1 MGLCETCFVS
11 PSTSEFVH
19 ASPDP
24 TRGILLTKSRPSSTA
39 SRCKLGRP
47 YRCVSPYSPRF
58 TLPVWKI
65 QGAKAS
71 ELRGRSIFEPE
82 DRDIMARIVEKR
94 EWESKLL
101 PKLAKTD
108 QGRGRGGRKGG
119 RGRGGGGR
127 RRQQRGSS
135 GADDSE
141 GKSAS
146 ENRQPAAA
154 ASSAAPAPAAA
165 AAAKSTKSPRGTK
178 KGGRGGRG

>member
-1 MGLCETCFVS
+1 MLRLALHLGVRACK
-11 PSTSEFVH
+11 PG
-19 ASPDP
+19 PDP
-24 TRGILLTKSRPSSTA
+24 GDPIDQVTAELDRIKMQARSTVSLCFSLLSEIHSSR
-39 SRCKLGRP
+39 REMM
-47 YRCVSPYSPRF
+47 
-58 TLPVWKI
+58 WKI